1 MNLFYTFIGKE
12 AQDMFQKLTAPTLK
26 QLFVQELEGLILSGE
41 LAIGQKLP
49 SERELAQKM
58 QISRSVVNDGIAEM
72 ARRGFLEIS
81 PRQGTVVA
89 DFHRNG
95 TLDILVSIMSYNG
108 GQLPREEIRSILEI
122 RGVMMAFALES
133 AIPRMTAEQLAELR
147 EQSEMFSRA
156 KGAEEAAQLIY
167 EFDHLL
173 SSFSDNTLLP
183 LFFCSFKNPIKEL
196 WRRYVTRNGVSILKH
211 RNDELLDCI
220 ARKDVPAAKR
230 VIADSIAETISGRTE
245 IYG

>member
-1 MNLFYTFIGKE
+1 
-12 AQDMFQKLTAPTLK
+12 MFKKLTAPTLK
-26 QLFVQELEGLILSGE
+26 SLFVQELEGMILSGE

-49 SERELAQKM
+49 PERELAQKM

-108 GQLPREEIRSILEI
+108 GQLPREEIRSILEM
-122 RGVMMAFALES
+122 RGVLMAFALES
-133 AIPRMTAEQLAELR
+133 AIPLMNEEQLNQLR
-147 EQSEMFSRA
+147 AQSESFAAA
-156 KGAEEAAQLIY
+156 KGAEEAAQRIY
-167 EFDHLL
+167 EFDHML
-173 SSFSDNTLLP
+173 SGFSNNTLLP
-183 LFFCSFKNPIKEL
+183 LFFCSFQTPIKEL
-196 WRRYVTRNGVSILKH
+196 WRRYVSRNGVAILKK

-220 ARKDVPAAKR
+220 ARKDVPAAKK

-245 IYG
+245 IYN

>member
-1 MNLFYTFIGKE
+1 
-12 AQDMFQKLTAPTLK
+12 MFQKLTAPTLK
-26 QLFVQELEGLILSGE
+26 ELFVQELEGLILSGE

-49 SERELAQKM
+49 PEREIAQKM
-58 QISRSVVNDGIAEM
+58 QISRSVVNDGLAEM
-72 ARRGFLEIS
+72 ARKGFLETS

-122 RGVMMAFALES
+122 RGVMMDFALES
-133 AIPRMTAEQLAELR
+133 AIPRMTR
-147 EQSEMFSRA
+147 EQFEALCAQSEAFAAAR
-156 KGAEEAAQLIY
+156 GAEEAAQLIY
-167 EFDHLL
+167 EFDHML
-173 SSFSDNTLLP
+173 SGHSNNTLLP
-183 LFFCSFKNPIKEL
+183 LFFCSFKTPIKEL
-196 WRRYVTRNGVSILKH
+196 WRRYVTKNGVSILKH
-211 RNDELLDCI
+211 RNDELLECI

>member
-1 MNLFYTFIGKE
+1 
-12 AQDMFQKLTAPTLK
+12 MFKKLTAPTLK
-26 QLFVQELEGLILSGE
+26 ELFVQELEALILSGE

-49 SERELAQKM
+49 SERDLAQKM
-58 QISRSVVNDGIAEM
+58 QISRSVVNDGLAEM

-133 AIPRMTAEQLAELR
+133 AIPNMT
-147 EQSEMFSRA
+147 
-156 KGAEEAAQLIY
+156 
-167 EFDHLL
+167 
-173 SSFSDNTLLP
+173 
-183 LFFCSFKNPIKEL
+183 
-196 WRRYVTRNGVSILKH
+196 
-211 RNDELLDCI
+211 
-220 ARKDVPAAKR
+220 
-230 VIADSIAETISGRTE
+230 
-245 IYG
+245 